1 MLTHNLTPREVLD
14 MIPLKERAL
23 QIYAEMMSERIP
35 TFAPKTTKGRRYSR
49 KEVEVLLYI
58 LRRKDNG
65 LTIEA
70 AMDEAMDIFYDTTER
85 DRVLEEVKSL
95 VNKLLET

>member
-1 MLTHNLTPREVLD
+1 M
-14 MIPLKERAL
+14 
-23 QIYAEMMSERIP
+23 
-35 TFAPKTTKGRRYSR
+35 
-49 KEVEVLLYI
+49 
-58 LRRKDNG
+58 RRKDNG